1 MELNG
6 TNKVPEKVSKSYS
19 CELCDYVCC
28 IKSNYSKHLATRKHR
43 LKVEWNTKVVQ
54 KLGDKL
60 SEIPHRHYCK
70 LCDYTCSDTSNYRK
84 HLTTRKHKMVKK
96 VSADSY
102 AANYLAPS
110 QKASLE
116 ICSDEDVSREKYHR
130 DRGRRRYACTFCDKS
145 YLSASGLYKHG
156 KQHIDPTEVET
167 FDRADI
173 KTYVLK
179 ETRELR
185 QTIIDISNKLQLRGE
200 PQPAAANTTI
210 THNHCGSHNTTNS
223 HNKTFNLNFFLNET
237 CKDAMNISEF
247 IDTIKVS
254 LDELER
260 VGEIGFVKGIADII
274 TKKLNGLDQTKRPIH
289 CSDIKREIMYVRD
302 ADEWAKEANGNPNM
316 KKLIQHVSHKNLGTL
331 GEWRKTHPNCT
342 NPASHESTQ
351 YQIMVAAACNSNGEF
366 GLSEEPIIKRVAR
379 HAVIQK

>member
-1 MELNG
+1 M
-6 TNKVPEKVSKSYS
+6 NK
-19 CELCDYVCC
+19 
-28 IKSNYSKHLATRKHR
+28 
-43 LKVEWNTKVVQ
+43 
-54 KLGDKL
+54 
-60 SEIPHRHYCK
+60 
-70 LCDYTCSDTSNYRK
+70 
-84 HLTTRKHKMVKK
+84 
-96 VSADSY
+96 
-102 AANYLAPS
+102 
-110 QKASLE
+110 SLE
-116 ICSDEDVSREKYHR
+116 CGACGKM
-130 DRGRRRYACTFCDKS
+130 YA
-145 YLSASGLYKHG
+145 SASGLYRHSKACVSTSTDG
-156 KQHIDPTEVET
+156 KNLCHAVG
-167 FDRADI
+167 
-173 KTYVLK
+173 
-179 ETRELR
+179 ELR
-185 QTIIDISNKLQLRGE
+185 ETIINISKTMQQQQQQQPIISNSQI
-200 PQPAAANTTI
+200 N
-210 THNHCGSHNTTNS
+210 TNS
-223 HNKTFNLNFFLNET
+223 HNNSNNKTFNLNFFLNET

-289 CSDIKREIMYVRD
+289 CSDIKREIMYVKD